1 MIHGVLRVLR
11 FVESGMLVG
20 MLAVMIALAAYQVVA
35 RNFFDT
41 GIVWGD
47 SLVRVLVLWI
57 TLLGAMVASRNDE
70 HIRMDLISRFLSDAG
85 KRLLRR
91 IGSLFT
97 CVICALFA
105 WYSYQLVSLE
115 YEFQDLAFAKV
126 PVWACEAV
134 MPLGGGVMALRYLF
148 HTISPPDPATPEPV
162 PETS

>member
-1 MIHGVLRVLR
+1 MIGGVLRVLR

-35 RNFFDT
+35 RNFYDS

-47 SLVRVLVLWI
+47 SLVRVLVFWI

-70 HIRMDLISRFLSDAG
+70 HIRMDLVSRFLSATG

-91 IGSLFT
+91 VASLFT
-97 CVICALFA
+97 CIICSVFA
-105 WYSYQLVSLE
+105 WYSFQLVSME
-115 YEFQDLAFAKV
+115 YEYQDLAFGQV
-126 PVWACEAV
+126 PVWVCEAV

-148 HTISPPDPATPEPV
+148 HTFNPPDPDPK
-162 PETS
+162 SS